1 MQVLEKTDSKL
12 LGRTELRVNFGDKAG
27 ALSRK
32 DAVKLVA
39 DELKVDQS
47 KVGLIAL
54 RTGSGS
60 RNLVGVFH
68 VYQSDD
74 VMKVLHQKHLALRL
88 LTKEEREAL
97 KQAKKKAEQ
106 PKAK

>member
-1 MQVLEKTDSKL
+1 MQVLEKKDSKL
-12 LGRTELRVNFGDKAG
+12 LARTEVRVDFGEKAG
-27 ALSRK
+27 SLSRK

-39 DELKVDQS
+39 DELKVDPS
-47 KVGLIAL
+47 KVGIIAL
-54 RTGSGS
+54 TSGSGS
-60 RNLVGVFH
+60 KKLTGVFH

-74 VMKVLHQKHLALRL
+74 AMKVLHQKHLAIRL